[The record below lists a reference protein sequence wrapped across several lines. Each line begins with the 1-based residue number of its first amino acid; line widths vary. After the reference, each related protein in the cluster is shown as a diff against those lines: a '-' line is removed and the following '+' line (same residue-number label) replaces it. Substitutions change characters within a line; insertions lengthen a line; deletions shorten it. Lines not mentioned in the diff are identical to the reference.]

1 MRKKSDRFSG
11 ATFFPH
17 LGFAPNEEKSL
28 KLVHFQRIF
37 FIESITKQSIFKKKS
52 RAARAFYFSNSVL
65 STVLLNQ

>member
-37 FIESITKQSIFKKKS
+37 FIESITKQSIFLKN
-52 RAARAFYFSNSVL
+52 RALRGLFTFPEL
-65 STVLLNQ
+65 SL